1 MQQVLWRIPIKTQWT
16 PDGIP
21 IYGFGM
27 MLFLAFILCTW
38 LASRRARRVG
48 ISREHVQDL
57 VIWLFVGGLLGARIS
72 HLVFEQPWGGW
83 GWFFKQLPQIWNGG
97 IIFYGS
103 VVGGLAGYAC
113 AWWFILRRYRVA
125 TLTLADILAP
135 SVAVGL
141 CLGRL
146 GCFLNGCCYGQ
157 VACAE
162 CAAYPAVHFPLSAPA
177 RSSLVRAGDQTP
189 AGFTL
194 SESQPAEGV
203 RVGQVV
209 PGSPA
214 WDAGLRPDDVI
225 VKVDGMDAPELAAYL
240 ERLDDRVT
248 FKGRPFSELFAE
260 YLGQLGYWP
269 RGKTDLSLSVR
280 HKNEAGPT
288 DLPTFTPRTLGLY
301 PTQLYESIS
310 MVLLL
315 LLLLAYEPFRRRDGQ
330 VMALMMIGYAVHR
343 YLNEILRDDP
353 RPVGPERYT
362 SVFLFAA
369 GLALW
374 LWLQFKPASK
384 QAEAPS
390 PKPAAAGV

>member
-1 MQQVLWRIPIKTQWT
+1 MQQVLWRIPIKTSWT

-72 HLVFEQPWGGW
+72 HLVLEEPWGGW
-83 GWFFKQLPQIWNGG
+83 EWFFRQLPQIWNGG

-103 VVGGLAGYAC
+103 VLGGLVGYAC
-113 AWWFILRRYRVA
+113 AWWFILRRYRVS

-157 VACAE
+157 VACAA
-162 CAAYPAVHFPLSAPA
+162 CAVSPTAHFPLSAPPRA
-177 RSSLVRAGDQTP
+177 SLVRAGEQTA

-194 SESQPAEGV
+194 SESQPAEGA

-214 WDAGLRPDDVI
+214 WNAGLRPGDVI
-225 VKVDGMDAPELAAYL
+225 VGADGMGAAELEGYL
-240 ERLDDRVT
+240 ERTEDRVP
-248 FKGRPFSELFAE
+248 FKGKPFPELFAD
-260 YLGQLGYWP
+260 YLTYWP
-269 RGKTDLSLSVR
+269 RCKSDLSLSVVHDKETR
-280 HKNEAGPT
+280 PT
-288 DLPTFTPRTLGLY
+288 DLHPFTPRTLGLY
-301 PTQLYESIS
+301 PTQLYESVS

-330 VMALMMIGYAVHR
+330 VMALLMMGYAVHR
-343 YLNEILRDDP
+343 YLNELLRDDP

-374 LWLQFKPASK
+374 LWLQFKPAGK
-384 QAEAPS
+384 QAAAPS
-390 PKPAAAGV
+390 PKPAAAGA